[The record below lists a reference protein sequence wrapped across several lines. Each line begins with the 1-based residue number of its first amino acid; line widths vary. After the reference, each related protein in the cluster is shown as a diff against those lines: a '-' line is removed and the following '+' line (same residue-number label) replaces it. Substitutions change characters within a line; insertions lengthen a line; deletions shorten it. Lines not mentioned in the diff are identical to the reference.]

1 MIDNAFAF
9 CPVRLFCC
17 GPNASLCETF
27 FPSPSWSVYRAPK
40 SKEEVHLKKCTNH
53 HSNVYISPALKQFMP
68 KKIIMGLRFLH
79 VNPMIGP
86 SDDGDG
92 DDDEDDGEDDDED
105 DDDGDGCKDGVLAC
119 TAPIGVTS
127 QPDYRDTAQA

>member
-1 MIDNAFAF
+1 M
-9 CPVRLFCC
+9 R
-17 GPNASLCETF
+17 
-27 FPSPSWSVYRAPK
+27 K
-40 SKEEVHLKKCTNH
+40 
-53 HSNVYISPALKQFMP
+53 
-68 KKIIMGLRFLH
+68 RFLR

-86 SDDGDG
+86 SDD
-92 DDDEDDGEDDDED
+92 DDEN

>member
-1 MIDNAFAF
+1 
-9 CPVRLFCC
+9 
-17 GPNASLCETF
+17 
-27 FPSPSWSVYRAPK
+27 
-40 SKEEVHLKKCTNH
+40 
-53 HSNVYISPALKQFMP
+53 
-68 KKIIMGLRFLH
+68 MGKRFLH

-86 SDDGDG
+86 SDG
-92 DDDEDDGEDDDED
+92 DDD

>member
-1 MIDNAFAF
+1 
-9 CPVRLFCC
+9 
-17 GPNASLCETF
+17 
-27 FPSPSWSVYRAPK
+27 
-40 SKEEVHLKKCTNH
+40 
-53 HSNVYISPALKQFMP
+53 
-68 KKIIMGLRFLH
+68 MGLRFLH

-86 SDDGDG
+86 SDADDDDG
-92 DDDEDDGEDDDED
+92 DDD

>member
-1 MIDNAFAF
+1 MEEEEQQA
-9 CPVRLFCC
+9 RLTRWLVFKVE
-17 GPNASLCETF
+17 G
-27 FPSPSWSVYRAPK
+27 
-40 SKEEVHLKKCTNH
+40 
-53 HSNVYISPALKQFMP
+53 
-68 KKIIMGLRFLH
+68 G
-79 VNPMIGP
+79 
-86 SDDGDG
+86 DDGDG

>member
-1 MIDNAFAF
+1 
-9 CPVRLFCC
+9 
-17 GPNASLCETF
+17 
-27 FPSPSWSVYRAPK
+27 
-40 SKEEVHLKKCTNH
+40 
-53 HSNVYISPALKQFMP
+53 
-68 KKIIMGLRFLH
+68 MGKRFLH

-86 SDDGDG
+86 SDD
-92 DDDEDDGEDDDED
+92 DDDDGED

>member
-1 MIDNAFAF
+1 
-9 CPVRLFCC
+9 
-17 GPNASLCETF
+17 
-27 FPSPSWSVYRAPK
+27 
-40 SKEEVHLKKCTNH
+40 
-53 HSNVYISPALKQFMP
+53 
-68 KKIIMGLRFLH
+68 MGKRFLH

-86 SDDGDG
+86 SDDNDG
-92 DDDEDDGEDDDED
+92 GDDDED